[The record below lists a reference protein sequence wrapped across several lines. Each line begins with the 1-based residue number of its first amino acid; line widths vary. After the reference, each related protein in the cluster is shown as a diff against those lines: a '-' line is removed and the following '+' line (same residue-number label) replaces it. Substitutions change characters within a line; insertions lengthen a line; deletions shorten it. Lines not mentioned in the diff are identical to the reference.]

1 MTKNGS
7 LEKKI
12 VLALLLGL
20 TCVSPN
26 AYAEEESGQNS
37 TEPKY
42 TLEAITVEATRPD
55 WESKLSPG
63 TVTVIR
69 PDDYQGEQK
78 TLPELLKQ
86 VPGVHV
92 RELNGKGQ
100 YTTVSVRGSTA
111 AQVGVFVDG
120 VLFNLGGDAA
130 ADISTI
136 PVQNVERIEVY
147 RGYIPARFGG
157 TFMGGV
163 INVVTKRPTKSNVQA
178 SIGQSSFGGYKGS
191 LQLDSP
197 LGSGSLMVG
206 VNHEE
211 SDGDFKYKNISYD
224 IDKNYQQMMS
234 TASSYQQ
241 NTIYYYDDAIEKLGI
256 KDENGDVPY
265 IEPVYSDGSTAADY
279 KKNYEDNIS
288 VLKTAWDKYG
298 AKIDAILA
306 DNDAL
311 LLLGLQNNY
320 YFTNYNDL
328 NALYDTSAT
337 NQANMYQSLASG
349 NKFRVSL
356 YTLQQAGY
364 TVTDYSSYISAYNSY
379 KQTSFTSI
387 QDILGNDW
395 KDGTHGATFQ
405 DFLERWKGDSG
416 SRTMEQLKE
425 CYEFAKKY
433 YDMAGEA
440 STSDRWRKSNDYKN
454 TDAIIKWQDDHWL
467 AKATWKK
474 IKRHLPF
481 PYNGNYSELSGV
493 DTTPAFNT
501 PLDIYYHRNQKLTA
515 KEALVGRRDTVGNLE
530 WGWSVDYLDQHK
542 DYYVDNWQWIEEN
555 AGVMLQTYAANSLWS
570 DFDSRRL
577 GGKIDGSYKAGDKHL
592 LEFLIDGSKEK
603 MDINGWRMLDFK
615 DSSQDTRS
623 RWRNYYEQ
631 EILNAQVQDTITL
644 NEKADFWL
652 TPSIRYNRSTILGRS
667 DRYDENNDPA
677 KIKWYHQ
684 EDEQTNDKVTWQMA
698 LKKAVNDH
706 LTLRA
711 TGGTYYRLLNMYEI
725 AGDGAG
731 ILPMPNVG
739 GTDSVFPLPEEGS
752 QWDLSAIWDGK
763 ALGADSAKFQL
774 TYFGRDSDHLLQLMN
789 RHFYLFYTNAAR
801 AKVNGLEMQADMS
814 WQKWD
819 LNLQATYT
827 KPTDVSY
834 DMTCLPGYG
843 KDTTSGFLT
852 YMPEW
857 EGTARVTYRPDKRW
871 SMFTQL
877 RYVADMYSDP
887 LPLTTGA
894 TQNQSSLTV
903 WDVGV
908 KHQLNK
914 SFQLA
919 VGVNDMFNK
928 AIDMFNKGYEGT
940 ISNIQY
946 PIQGRTYYVTMQYNF

>member
-1 MTKNGS
+1 MKNGS

-12 VLALLLGL
+12 ALALLLGL
-20 TCVSPN
+20 TCVSQN

-42 TLEAITVEATRPD
+42 TLEAITVEAARPD

-92 RELNGKGQ
+92 REVNGKGQ

-163 INVVTKRPTKSNVQA
+163 INVVTKRPTKSNVQT

-206 VNHEE
+206 VNREE
-211 SDGDFKYKNISYD
+211 SDGDFKYKNFANDAALSAAQQQLDSYLGTD
-224 IDKNYQQMMS
+224 ASSSGMLSALNNWINRLTDLGTTYLSYAQMMEMVNDPTLKS
-234 TASSYQQ
+234 NFRDVIKSHFKAKYASDFESRY
-241 NTIYYYDDAIEKLGI
+241 N
-256 KDENGDVPY
+256 NY
-265 IEPVYSDGSTAADY
+265 IEARFTALQEYQVKVDELST
-279 KKNYEDNIS
+279 DN
-288 VLKTAWDKYG
+288 
-298 AKIDAILA
+298 
-306 DNDAL
+306 
-311 LLLGLQNNY
+311 
-320 YFTNYNDL
+320 
-328 NALYDTSAT
+328 
-337 NQANMYQSLASG
+337 
-349 NKFRVSL
+349 
-356 YTLQQAGY
+356 
-364 TVTDYSSYISAYNSY
+364 
-379 KQTSFTSI
+379 
-387 QDILGNDW
+387 
-395 KDGTHGATFQ
+395 
-405 DFLERWKGDSG
+405 
-416 SRTMEQLKE
+416 
-425 CYEFAKKY
+425 
-433 YDMAGEA
+433 
-440 STSDRWRKSNDYKN
+440 RWRKSNDYKN

-467 AKATWKK
+467 AKATWKE

-481 PYNGNYSELSGV
+481 PYNGNYSALYGIDLDSS
-493 DTTPAFNT
+493 FNT

-555 AGVMLQTYAANSLWS
+555 AGSTLNTYAANSLWS
-570 DFDSRRL
+570 NFDSKRL
-577 GGKIDGSYKAGDKHL
+577 GAKIDGTYKAGDKHL
-592 LEFLIDGSKEK
+592 IEFLVDGSKEK
-603 MDINGWRMLDFK
+603 MDINGWRMLDYK

-631 EILNAQVQDTITL
+631 EILNAQIQDTITL

-652 TPSIRYNRSTILGRS
+652 TPSVRYNRSTILGRS

-698 LKKAVNDH
+698 LKKEVNNH

-827 KPTDVSY
+827 KPSDVSY
-834 DMTCLPGYG
+834 DMTCLPGYA
-843 KDTTSGFLT
+843 KDTVSGFMT

-857 EGTARVTYRPDKRW
+857 EGTARVTYRPDKSW
-871 SMFTQL
+871 NMFTQL
-877 RYVADMYSDP
+877 RYVADMYTSP
-887 LPLTTGA
+887 LALTTGVPEGS
-894 TQNQSSLTV
+894 QSSLTV

-908 KHQLNK
+908 KYQVNK

-919 VGVNDMFNK
+919 LGVNDMFNK
-928 AIDMFNKGYEGT
+928 AIDMYKKTDCGT
-940 ISNIQY
+940 SENIEY
-946 PIQGRTYYVTMQYNF
+946 PIQGRTYYATMQYNF

>member
-1 MTKNGS
+1 MMKNRS

-12 VLALLLGL
+12 ALALLLGL

-42 TLEAITVEATRPD
+42 TLEAITVEAARPE
-55 WESKLSPG
+55 WESNLSPG

-69 PDDYQGEQK
+69 PSDYKGEQK

-92 RELNGKGQ
+92 REVNGKGQ
-100 YTTVSVRGSTA
+100 YTTVSVRGSTSS
-111 AQVGVFVDG
+111 QVGVFVDG
-120 VLFNLGGDAA
+120 ILFNLGGDAA

-206 VNHEE
+206 ANREE
-211 SDGDFKYKNISYD
+211 SDGDFKYKNFANDAALSAAQQQLDSYLGTD
-224 IDKNYQQMMS
+224 ASSSGMLSALNNWINRLTDLGTTYLSYAQMMEMVNDPTLKS
-234 TASSYQQ
+234 NFRDVIKSHFKAKYASDFESRY
-241 NTIYYYDDAIEKLGI
+241 N
-256 KDENGDVPY
+256 NY
-265 IEPVYSDGSTAADY
+265 IEARFTALQEYQVKVDELST
-279 KKNYEDNIS
+279 DN
-288 VLKTAWDKYG
+288 
-298 AKIDAILA
+298 
-306 DNDAL
+306 
-311 LLLGLQNNY
+311 
-320 YFTNYNDL
+320 
-328 NALYDTSAT
+328 
-337 NQANMYQSLASG
+337 
-349 NKFRVSL
+349 
-356 YTLQQAGY
+356 
-364 TVTDYSSYISAYNSY
+364 
-379 KQTSFTSI
+379 
-387 QDILGNDW
+387 
-395 KDGTHGATFQ
+395 
-405 DFLERWKGDSG
+405 
-416 SRTMEQLKE
+416 
-425 CYEFAKKY
+425 
-433 YDMAGEA
+433 
-440 STSDRWRKSNDYKN
+440 RWRKSNDYKN

-467 AKATWKK
+467 AKATWKE

-481 PYNGNYSELSGV
+481 PYNGNYSALYGIDLDSS
-493 DTTPAFNT
+493 FNT

-515 KEALVGRRDTVGNLE
+515 KEALLGRRDTLGNLE
-530 WGWSVDYLDQHK
+530 WGWSVDYLDQQK

-555 AGVMLQTYAANSLWS
+555 AGSTLNTYAANSLWS
-570 DFDSRRL
+570 NFDSKRL
-577 GGKIDGSYKAGDKHL
+577 GAKIDGTYKAGDKHL
-592 LEFLIDGSKEK
+592 IEFLVDGSKEK
-603 MDINGWRMLDFK
+603 MDINGWRMLDYK

-631 EILNAQVQDTITL
+631 EILNAQIQDTITL

-652 TPSIRYNRSTILGRS
+652 TPSVRYNRSTILGRS

-698 LKKAVNDH
+698 LKKEVNNH

-827 KPTDVSY
+827 KPSDVSY
-834 DMTCLPGYG
+834 DMTCLPGYA
-843 KDTTSGFLT
+843 KDTVSGFMT

-877 RYVADMYSDP
+877 RYVADMYTSP
-887 LPLTTGA
+887 LALTTGVPEGS
-894 TQNQSSLTV
+894 QSSLTV

-908 KHQLNK
+908 KYQVNK

-919 VGVNDMFNK
+919 LGVNDMFNK
-928 AIDMFNKGYEGT
+928 AIDMYKKNDCGT
-940 ISNIQY
+940 TENIEY
-946 PIQGRTYYVTMQYNF
+946 PIQGRTYYATMQYNF